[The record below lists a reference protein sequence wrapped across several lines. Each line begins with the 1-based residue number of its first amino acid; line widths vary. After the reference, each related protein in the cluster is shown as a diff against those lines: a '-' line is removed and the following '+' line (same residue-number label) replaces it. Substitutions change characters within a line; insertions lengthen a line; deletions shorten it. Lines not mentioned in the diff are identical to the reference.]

1 MIKIFLFLIS
11 IIFGSYFI
19 YSNFNLSFFSN
30 DEVVNIMSSN
40 PDYKISPYEKEGQNF
55 VGDSLDIYNIT
66 REKLLPVD
74 VIDTKE
80 EILIEEKDIIKN
92 NIINISKENDANNLF
107 LQLVSYKSI
116 NKAKKLI
123 KFYKE
128 SSDPILNKLNLIIV
142 TANLSERGTYY
153 RVRVGPYDDIKEI
166 YKLCLV
172 LNVNNNECLIVK
184 DKK

>member
-1 MIKIFLFLIS
+1 
-11 IIFGSYFI
+11 
-19 YSNFNLSFFSN
+19 
-30 DEVVNIMSSN
+30 
-40 PDYKISPYEKEGQNF
+40 
-55 VGDSLDIYNIT
+55 
-66 REKLLPVD
+66 
-74 VIDTKE
+74 
-80 EILIEEKDIIKN
+80 
-92 NIINISKENDANNLF
+92 ANNLF
-107 LQLVSYKSI
+107 LQLVSYKSL

-153 RVRVGPYDDIKEI
+153 RVRVGPYYDIKEI

>member
-1 MIKIFLFLIS
+1 MGKRLITQRRGRGGPTYRSPSHRYYGEISYRKYDINEKDAVTYGVVKDLIS
-11 IIFGSYFI
+11 CPGHTAP
-19 YSNFNLSFFSN
+19 LA
-30 DEVVNIMSSN
+30 
-40 PDYKISPYEKEGQNF
+40 KIKY
-55 VGDSLDIYNIT
+55 
-66 REKLLPVD
+66 
-74 VIDTKE
+74 DTKE

-153 RVRVGPYDDIKEI
+153 RVRVGPYYDIKEI

>member
-1 MIKIFLFLIS
+1 MIKFFLFLIS

-19 YSNFNLSFFSN
+19 YTNFNLSFFNN
-30 DEVVNIMSSN
+30 DEVVNIRPSN
-40 PDYKISPYEKEGQNF
+40 PDYKNSPSDKEGQNF

-74 VIDTKE
+74 VIDNKE
-80 EILIEEKDIIKN
+80 DILIEKKDIIKN
-92 NIINISKENDANNLF
+92 INKENDVNNLF

-116 NKAKKLI
+116 NKAKELI
-123 KFYKE
+123 KFYKD
-128 SSDPILNKLNLIIV
+128 SSDPIRNKLNLIIV

-153 RVRVGPYDDIKEI
+153 RVRVGPYYDIKEI

-184 DKK
+184 GKK

>member
-1 MIKIFLFLIS
+1 MIKLFLFLIS

-19 YSNFNLSFFSN
+19 YTNFNLSFFSN
-30 DEVVNIMSSN
+30 DEVINIRSSS
-40 PDYKISPYEKEGQNF
+40 PDYKSSPSAKEGQNF

-66 REKLLPVD
+66 REKLLPIE
-74 VIDTKE
+74 VIDDKE
-80 EILIEEKDIIKN
+80 NILIKKKDIIN
-92 NIINISKENDANNLF
+92 NDIINKENDAKNLF

-116 NKAKKLI
+116 DKAKELI
-123 KFYKE
+123 KIYKE

-153 RVRVGPYDDIKEI
+153 RVRIGPYDDIKEI
-166 YKLCLV
+166 YKLCLA

>member
-19 YSNFNLSFFSN
+19 YTNFNLSFFNN
-30 DEVVNIMSSN
+30 DEVINIRSSN
-40 PDYKISPYEKEGQNF
+40 PDYKSSPSDKEGQNF

-74 VIDTKE
+74 VIDNKE
-80 EILIEEKDIIKN
+80 GILIGKKDIIRNK
-92 NIINISKENDANNLF
+92 IINIDKEKDANNLF

-116 NKAKKLI
+116 DKAQELI
-123 KFYKE
+123 KIYKE
-128 SSDPILNKLNLIIV
+128 SSDTILNKLNLIVV
-142 TANLSERGTYY
+142 TANLPERGTYY

-172 LNVNNNECLIVK
+172 LNVNNNECLVVK

>member
-1 MIKIFLFLIS
+1 MIKLFLFLIS

-19 YSNFNLSFFSN
+19 YTNFNLRFFNN
-30 DEVVNIMSSN
+30 DEVINIRSSN
-40 PDYKISPYEKEGQNF
+40 PDYKSSPPDKKGQNF
-55 VGDSLDIYNIT
+55 VGDSLDIYTIT

-80 EILIEEKDIIKN
+80 EILIEEKNIIKN
-92 NIINISKENDANNLF
+92 NISKENDANNLF

>member
-1 MIKIFLFLIS
+1 MIKLFLFLIS

-19 YSNFNLSFFSN
+19 YTNFNLRFFNN
-30 DEVVNIMSSN
+30 DEVINIRSSN
-40 PDYKISPYEKEGQNF
+40 PDYKSSPPDKKGQNF
-55 VGDSLDIYNIT
+55 VGDSLDIYTIT

-74 VIDTKE
+74 VIDNKE
-80 EILIEEKDIIKN
+80 NILIEKKDIIKN
-92 NIINISKENDANNLF
+92 NIINKENDVNNLF

-116 NKAKKLI
+116 DRAKELI
-123 KFYKE
+123 KIYKE

-153 RVRVGPYDDIKEI
+153 RVRVGPYNDIKEI